1 MLMFAKLSLKSF
13 VYELAEI
20 FFFPSNKT
28 KTIFATYMIEG
39 VFPYSVLRDTDII
52 CLFFIFICKPE
63 SNTSD
68 EKFRDVL
75 FGVICE
81 NEILHRLD
89 TSHKFWEV

>member
-1 MLMFAKLSLKSF
+1 MFAKLSLKSF

-28 KTIFATYMIEG
+28 KEIFAKYMIEG
-39 VFPYSVLRDTDII
+39 VFPYSVLRDTDSI

-63 SNTSD
+63 SKTSD